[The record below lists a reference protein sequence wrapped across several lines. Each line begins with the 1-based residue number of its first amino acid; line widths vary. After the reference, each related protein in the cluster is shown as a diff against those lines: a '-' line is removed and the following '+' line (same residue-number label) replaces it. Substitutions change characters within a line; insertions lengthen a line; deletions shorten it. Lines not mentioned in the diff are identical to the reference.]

1 MVQISVNA
9 PMRQFNTFGLDV
21 RAAVF
26 AEYDNL
32 DALKMVLSNEIV
44 RQHSSLI
51 WNIGQGSNILFSGDF
66 KGVILHGKIK
76 GIETLHETEESA
88 LLRIG
93 AGETFDDIIEY
104 TVSHQLYGAENLSA
118 IPGETGAAAVQN
130 IGAYGAEFGDIVEY
144 VEALNTE
151 TLEIEQISQP
161 DCHYAYRDSIFKH
174 QPYKQRYII
183 TAVVIKLSKHPS
195 FNLEYGNVKTALA
208 DKEITLR
215 NVRDAIID
223 IRANKLPDYHQL
235 GNAGSFFKN
244 PVITEEQFLK
254 IKAQYPNVPSY
265 KVEAPV
271 NNNGVNNVNNNVG
284 NNGVNDDNN
293 SVVTPMVKVPAGWLI
308 EHSGLKG
315 YKHGGAQVYEKQCL
329 VLINTGNATSEELVE
344 LSEIVIAKVKET
356 FGIEIS
362 PEVNII

>member
-44 RQHSSLI
+44 RQHSTLI

-76 GIETLHETEESA
+76 GIETLHETEESV

-183 TAVVIKLSKHPS
+183 TAVVIKLSKRTS
-195 FNLEYGNVKTALA
+195 FNLEYGNVKSALEG
-208 DKEITLR
+208 KEITLR

-244 PVITEEQFLK
+244 PVITLQQFEALQ
-254 IKAQYPNVPSY
+254 AQYPTIPSY
-265 KVEAPV
+265 KVESD
-271 NNNGVNNVNNNVG
+271 G
-284 NNGVNDDNN
+284 
-293 SVVTPMVKVPAGWLI
+293 TPMVKVPAGWLI

-329 VLINTGNATSEELVE
+329 VLINTGNATSEDLVE
-344 LSEIVIAKVKET
+344 LSQIVINKVKEK
-356 FGIEIS
+356 FDIEIS

>member
-76 GIETLHETEESA
+76 GIETLHETEESV

-183 TAVVIKLSKHPS
+183 TAVVIKLSKRPS
-195 FNLEYGNVKTALA
+195 FNLEYGNVKTALEG
-208 DKEITLR
+208 KEITLR

-244 PVITEEQFLK
+244 PVITLQQFEALQ
-254 IKAQYPNVPSY
+254 AQYPTIPSY
-265 KVEAPV
+265 KVESD
-271 NNNGVNNVNNNVG
+271 GK
-284 NNGVNDDNN
+284 
-293 SVVTPMVKVPAGWLI
+293 PMVKVPAGWLI

-315 YKHGGAQVYEKQCL
+315 YRHGGAQVYEKQCL
-329 VLINTGNATSEELVE
+329 VLINTGNATSQELVE
-344 LSEIVIAKVKET
+344 LSQIVIAKVKDT

-362 PEVNII
+362 PEVNIL

>member
-76 GIETLHETEESA
+76 GIEILHETEESV

-144 VEALNTE
+144 VEALNTD

-183 TAVVIKLSKHPS
+183 TAVVIKLSKRPS
-195 FNLEYGNVKTALA
+195 FNLEYGNVKTALEG
-208 DKEITLR
+208 KEITLR

-244 PVITEEQFLK
+244 PVITLQQFEALL
-254 IKAQYPNVPSY
+254 AQYPTIPSY
-265 KVEAPV
+265 KVESD
-271 NNNGVNNVNNNVG
+271 G
-284 NNGVNDDNN
+284 
-293 SVVTPMVKVPAGWLI
+293 TPMVKVPAGWLI

-329 VLINTGNATSEELVE
+329 VLINTGNATSEDLVE
-344 LSEIVIAKVKET
+344 LSQIVINKVKEK
-356 FGIEIS
+356 FDIEIS

>member
-32 DALKMVLSNEIV
+32 DALKMVLTNEIV

-76 GIETLHETEESA
+76 GIETLHETEESV

-183 TAVVIKLSKHPS
+183 TAVVIKLSKCPS
-195 FNLEYGNVKTALA
+195 FNLEYGNVKSALEG
-208 DKEITLR
+208 KEITLR

-244 PVITEEQFLK
+244 PVITLQQFEALQ
-254 IKAQYPNVPSY
+254 AQYPTIPSY
-265 KVEAPV
+265 KVES
-271 NNNGVNNVNNNVG
+271 
-284 NNGVNDDNN
+284 D
-293 SVVTPMVKVPAGWLI
+293 STPMVKVPAGWLI

>member
-76 GIETLHETEESA
+76 GIETLHETEESV

-151 TLEIEQISQP
+151 TFEIEQISQP

-195 FNLEYGNVKTALA
+195 FNLEYGNVKSALEG
-208 DKEITLR
+208 KEITLR

-244 PVITEEQFLK
+244 PVITLQQFEALQ
-254 IKAQYPNVPSY
+254 AQYPTIPSY
-265 KVEAPV
+265 KVESD
-271 NNNGVNNVNNNVG
+271 G
-284 NNGVNDDNN
+284 
-293 SVVTPMVKVPAGWLI
+293 TPMVKVPAGWLI

-315 YKHGGAQVYEKQCL
+315 YKHGDAQVYEKQCL